1 MITHVSL
8 IGHAGEVIA
17 EIRPAPLGAPD
28 AGETIALTLGPSI
41 VVHLDLE
48 CAESVAEALIDA
60 ITTRDD
66 VVTPGTGPVAYVP
79 MWHPV

>member
-17 EIRPAPLGAPD
+17 EIRPAPSGAPD
-28 AGETIALTLGPSI
+28 AGDTIALMLGPSL

-66 VVTPGTGPVAYVP
+66 VLTPESGPTAYVP
-79 MWHPV
+79 VWHPV